1 MNLGETRL
9 SDIISFNQLEKL
21 LKNYSLTSGLDV
33 ALYDPDGDNS
43 SVCAVLA
50 VSANSAREISPAVKA
65 SFTAGKNRKNF
76 IPLISMRRL
85 AV

>member
-33 ALYDPDGDNS
+33 ALYDPDGEERALRSDH
-43 SVCAVLA
+43 VHYRVG
-50 VSANSAREISPAVKA
+50 
-65 SFTAGKNRKNF
+65 F
-76 IPLISMRRL
+76 
-85 AV
+85 